1 MNTTTNTTTA
11 NLFTLIKEKKTKWGI
26 SLDRNDKTLSNSGMA
41 FAPFEHTSD
50 TTLSLFVAATAIP
63 GIDGKFNV
71 LANNRKLNA
80 IRACFLACKV
90 ARAYNG
96 RVTDNVSKVLN
107 LETVRAVIAETD
119 VAESEYASARAAYT
133 TAKRQY
139 EARAELLTVAG
150 CAPDKRDASA
160 LDALEGLR
168 EKFEVARGCFN
179 SAKKNE
185 DKLNWEIIR
194 AYFPWFTNQ
203 AK

>member
-1 MNTTTNTTTA
+1 MSTNTKTTA
-11 NLFTLIKEKKTKWGI
+11 NTNLFSLIKEKKTKWGI

-41 FAPFEHTSD
+41 FTPFEHTSD
-50 TTLSLFVAATAIP
+50 TTLSLFTAATALP
-63 GIDGKFNV
+63 GTDGKYDV

-90 ARAYNG
+90 AMTYNG

-107 LETVRAVIAETD
+107 LETVQNAIAETD
-119 VAESEYASARAAYT
+119 TAETEYASARAAYA
-133 TAKRQY
+133 TAKRQFY
-139 EARAELLTVAG
+139 ARAALLSVAA
-150 CAPDKRDASA
+150 CAPSKREANE

-168 EKFEVARGCFN
+168 DRAETERCRFN
-179 SAKKNE
+179 TAKKAE

-203 AK
+203 K

>member
-50 TTLSLFVAATAIP
+50 TTLSLFIAATATP
-63 GIDGKFNV
+63 GVDGKYDV

-90 ARAYNG
+90 ARVYNG
-96 RVTDNVSKVLN
+96 RVTENVAKVLN

-119 VAESEYASARAAYT
+119 SAELEYASARAAYA

-150 CAPDKRDASA
+150 CAPNKRDANE

-168 EKFEVARGCFN
+168 DKAETARYRFN
-179 SAKKNE
+179 TAKKNE
-185 DKLNWEIIR
+185 DRHNWEIIR

-203 AK
+203 N

>member
-1 MNTTTNTTTA
+1 MNTNTNTTAA
-11 NLFTLIKEKKTKWGI
+11 NLYALIKEKKTKWGI

-41 FAPFEHTSD
+41 FTPFEHTSD
-50 TTLSLFVAATAIP
+50 TTLSLFTAATALP
-63 GIDGKFNV
+63 GADGKYEV

-90 ARAYNG
+90 AMTYNG

-107 LETVRAVIAETD
+107 LETVRNAIAETD
-119 VAESEYASARAAYT
+119 NAETEYSSARAAYA
-133 TAKRQY
+133 TAKRQF
-139 EARAELLTVAG
+139 EARVALLSVAG
-150 CAPDKRDASA
+150 CAPSKRDSNE

-168 EKFEVARGCFN
+168 EKAEATRYRFN
-179 SAKKNE
+179 TAKKEE

-203 AK
+203 K